1 MPQLD
6 VTTFPSQLFWLG
18 VSFLVLY
25 GILTYVALPKIGR
38 VLDSREKTLEEK
50 INAASLY
57 REQAENLLAEYE
69 SALAQARRE
78 AQEKTQAV
86 ARAVASDIAHKE
98 KVFLATIN
106 DRLRAGEQDL
116 FRARLETGES
126 MKEISREVAKA
137 ILEKLTGRPYSLE
150 ELER

>member
-98 KVFLATIN
+98 KLFLATIN

-116 FRARLETGES
+116 FRARRETGES
-126 MKEISREVAKA
+126 MKEISRDVAKA
-137 ILEKLTGRPYSLE
+137 ILEKLTGRSYSLE